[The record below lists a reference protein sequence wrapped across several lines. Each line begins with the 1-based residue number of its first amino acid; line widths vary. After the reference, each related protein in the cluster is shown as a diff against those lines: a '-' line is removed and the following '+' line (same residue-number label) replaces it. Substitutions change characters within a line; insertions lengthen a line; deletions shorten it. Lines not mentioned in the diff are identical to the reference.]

1 MPRCMMGHMTSQE
14 IERKPQRSAADIR
27 RDERKKQSNIDR
39 IILRNARKSY
49 EEIHDATGVPVDEIA
64 VRLDNLLTTRD
75 HLTERQ
81 EERLLII
88 EMGDL
93 IDDMKLR
100 MEGAKEENYADIA
113 NVTLRGYEAI
123 AKRLDARR
131 KLTEVDI
138 AEITRSQGQMFLA
151 IMLEAIQRVTNR
163 MEELHPDIEFDIGSE
178 IEEAFAIALP
188 EAREEVNKRVRD

>member
-1 MPRCMMGHMTSQE
+1 MSQE
-14 IERKPQRSAADIR
+14 IERAPQKTAAEMR
-27 RDERKKQSNIDR
+27 KDERKKQSNIDR
-39 IILRNARKSY
+39 IILKNARKSY
-49 EEIHDATGVPVDEIA
+49 LEISEATGVPVDEVA
-64 VRLDNLLTTRD
+64 VRLDGLLKTRD

-93 IDDMKLR
+93 IDDMRLR
-100 MEGAKEENYADIA
+100 MEHAKEENYADIA

-138 AEITRSQGQMFLA
+138 AEITRSQGQMFLS
-151 IMLEAIQRVTNR
+151 IMLEAIQLVVNR
-163 MEELHPDIEFDIGSE
+163 MEELHPDLEFDIGSE

-188 EAREEVNKRVRD
+188 QAQSEVNKRVRD